1 MPSTAVYFVLP
12 SSMARMP
19 AALIWSGVSKSG
31 SPAPRPITS
40 RPAAFSSCAFVVT
53 AMVGEGF
60 TRDNVAD
67 RSDIAA
73 SGLNSPDK
81 SHRLPPKV
89 DQGRSPERDEMTTDT
104 NDSWFDPDA
113 TTFGDRV
120 AGARERAG
128 MTQGDLAKRLGVKL
142 KTLKAWEG
150 DGPDTP
156 AVGDLSPDIS
166 EMLTEIRDIRA
177 QLAFSTDRLGRIE
190 KSLRA
195 KLREEAGE

>member
-1 MPSTAVYFVLP
+1 
-12 SSMARMP
+12 
-19 AALIWSGVSKSG
+19 
-31 SPAPRPITS
+31 
-40 RPAAFSSCAFVVT
+40 
-53 AMVGEGF
+53 
-60 TRDNVAD
+60 
-67 RSDIAA
+67 
-73 SGLNSPDK
+73 
-81 SHRLPPKV
+81 
-89 DQGRSPERDEMTTDT
+89 MTTDT

-142 KTLKAWEG
+142 KTLKAWEDDQSEPRANKLSMMAGLLNVSLLWLLSGEG